1 MMIIDD
7 DLVLMQNTN
16 ILSKYTKRLLTQP
29 KIRILTIENTTNNP
43 IQIEAILSLKS
54 FKNDTTQERQ
64 KLTRKEQVN
73 SKAYD

>member
-29 KIRILTIENTTNNP
+29 KIRILTIKNTTNNP
-43 IQIEAILSLKS
+43 IQIEAILGLKS

-64 KLTRKEQVN
+64 KLT
-73 SKAYD
+73 